1 MEYYYLLIFF
11 TIIFLLTFKKI
22 KEVTKLYYVLNKQKQ
37 DKRIKR
43 EIITNS
49 FLITSAFS
57 AILSI
62 LIYIIIGTILKLIY

>member
-43 EIITNS
+43 EITTNS